1 MNLPI
6 ISADQ
11 RRAEKRGVK
20 MVLLGKSGI
29 GKTSRLFDLDEAT
42 TLYVDT
48 ESGDLA
54 VSTWNGDT
62 LRPRTWPEFRD
73 LVVFLAGPNPALPAD
88 MPFSQ
93 AHFEHVCQSYGDPA
107 QLDQYQTYFCDSIT
121 ALSRLCFNWS
131 KSQPAAFSE
140 RTGKPDSRG
149 AYGLLG
155 QEMITALTHLQ
166 HARGKN
172 VVFVA
177 ILDEKLDDFNRK
189 LFVPQIEGS
198 KTALELPGIVD
209 EVVTLAELKAD
220 DGTAYRAFVSH
231 TVNPWGFPAKD
242 RSGRLDMVE
251 EPHLGRLIAKCA
263 GASISAA
270 TSMPIALPVAAIPT
284 PNTPEFKE

>member
-1 MNLPI
+1 MTLPI

-93 AHFEHVCQSYGDPA
+93 AHFEHVCQNYGDA
-107 QLDQYQTYFCDSIT
+107 TQLDQYQTYFCDSIT

-177 ILDEKLDDFNRK
+177 ILDEKIDDFNRK

-220 DGTAYRAFVSH
+220 DGSAYRAFVTH
-231 TVNPWGFPAKD
+231 TVNPWSFPAKD

-270 TSMPIALPVAAIPT
+270 TSMASALPVAAT
-284 PNTPEFKE
+284 PNTPESKE